1 VSILHKSTQQLTKI
15 LALYYRNLLKFRCKT
30 GNINI
35 AKTNWVQ
42 FMPEQAA
49 GTGIR
54 AVLCIIGA

>member
-49 GTGIR
+49 GTGIC
-54 AVLCIIGA
+54 AVL